1 MEAERLR
8 GGTQGD
14 ADQSNVTLIG
24 DAAHPMSPFKGQG
37 ANQALL
43 DAVLLARTLYKT
55 FQVPKDGSDE
65 MSIGQS
71 LGDFESEM
79 LSRSAAKVKASA
91 DAAKFLHSEIAVAE
105 GNHPR
110 CTAAAKAGEAS
121 G

>member
-1 MEAERLR
+1 
-8 GGTQGD
+8 
-14 ADQSNVTLIG
+14 
-24 DAAHPMSPFKGQG
+24 MSPFKGQG

-65 MSIGQS
+65 MSIEQS
-71 LGDFESEM
+71 LADFESEM

-110 CTAAAKAGEAS
+110 CTAAAKAGGEAQVD
-121 G
+121 